1 MSSSNDRESAH
12 TLPGLRSA
20 SIGGGVDP
28 VKTARISGVEDSP
41 HFFPQRNHQVNDL
54 FSRSWVVV
62 AQDDF
67 KPPAVLVLF
76 ATCLN
81 SSRFALDRRTIGAHG
96 L

>member
-20 SIGGGVDP
+20 SIGGGGDP
-28 VKTARISGVEDSP
+28 VKTARISGVEDSA
-41 HFFPQRNHQVNDL
+41 HFFPQQKPQVNGL

-62 AQDDF
+62 GQHDF
-67 KPPAVLVLF
+67 LPAAVLVLF